1 MNPKAIIRI
10 FLAGDVFGSGG
21 LACIIKNLPQL
32 IQKEAIDFVVV
43 NAENTSG
50 GSGVSE
56 SDAQKLFDAGADVLT
71 GGNHSFEKKD
81 YASVLETDSRVL
93 RPANFPNLETYH
105 NDFFSIEPVPGR
117 GACIIEKQGVTFAV
131 LNLQGRES
139 MPALDCPFRAAD
151 AQLALWSEKDAI
163 ILVDFH
169 AESTMEKEALGFY
182 LDGRVSAVVGT
193 HTHVQTADERILP
206 QGTAFMSDLG
216 MTGPINSVIG
226 SDPDLIIKR
235 NIRQVLYKMEESKNP
250 SVLQGL
256 IIEVDRSTKKAV
268 SVKRV
273 SHC

>member
-1 MNPKAIIRI
+1 MNLKSIVRI

-21 LACIIKNLPQL
+21 LACITKNLPQL

-50 GSGVSE
+50 GSGVNE

-71 GGNHSFEKKD
+71 GGNHTFEKRE
-81 YASVLETDSRVL
+81 YASVLETDNRVI
-93 RPANFPNLETYH
+93 RPANFPNLESYH
-105 NDFFSIEPVPGR
+105 NYFFAVDPIPGR
-117 GACIIEKQGVTFAV
+117 GACIIEKQGVQFGV

-139 MPALDCPFRAAD
+139 MSALDCPFRTAD
-151 AQLALWSEKDAI
+151 AQLTLWENTDAI

-206 QGTAFMSDLG
+206 QGTAYMSDLG

-226 SDPDLIIKR
+226 SDPELIIKR

-250 SVLQGL
+250 SALQGL
-256 IIEVDRSTKKAV
+256 IVEVDLSTKKAV
-268 SVKRV
+268 SVRRV